1 MKDKLLFLFV
11 LSALFL
17 SSCGDDE
24 VSPPLQGDKQ
34 TPKPH
39 VATPEFNAQNAYDF
53 IQKQVDFG
61 PRVPGSEGHR
71 SCGNWLVEKMKN
83 YGADVITQ
91 EAQVMAYDGTYLPMK
106 NIIAQFQPTNKR
118 RILLYA
124 HWDTRPFADKDTLR
138 MKEPIDGANDG
149 GSGVGVLLEVARQI
163 QQKQPDYGIDIILF
177 DAEDYGKP
185 EWMPSDG
192 DPSDWCLGS
201 QYWARNRHKPNY
213 RAKFGILLDMVG
225 AKDAVF
231 NREGTSVALAPGV
244 VDKVWNTAQSLGY
257 DTLFVDEVTGQTI
270 DDNYFVNM
278 GAGIPSAN
286 IVHYHVS
293 GPRAMGY
300 GYFHHTHADNMNV
313 IDSTVLKAVGQTV
326 LEVIYQE

>member
-1 MKDKLLFLFV
+1 MKDKLVLLGLFLGLFFV
-11 LSALFL
+11 A
-17 SSCGDDE
+17 CDDVE
-24 VSPPLQGDKQ
+24 EDPNPPSPVVPKTTVI
-34 TPKPH
+34 TPD
-39 VATPEFNAQNAYDF
+39 FDAQMAYDF

-61 PRVPGSEGHR
+61 PRVPGSQAHR
-71 SCGNWLVEKMKN
+71 DCGNWLVEQLKA
-83 YGADVITQ
+83 YGAEVLTQ
-91 EAQVMAYDGTYLPMK
+91 EAQVMAFDGTYLPMK
-106 NIIAQFQPTNKR
+106 NIIAQYQPDNKR

-124 HWDTRPFADKDTLR
+124 HWDTRPFADKDSVRT
-138 MKEPIDGANDG
+138 KEPIDGANDG

-163 QQKQPDYGIDIILF
+163 QQKQPDYGIDIIFF
-177 DAEDYGKP
+177 DTEDYGRP
-185 EWMPSDG
+185 EWLPADG

-213 RAKFGILLDMVG
+213 RAKFGVLLDMVG

-244 VDKVWNTAQSLGY
+244 VDKVWKTAQGLGY

-293 GPRAMGY
+293 GPRPMGY
-300 GYFHHTHADNMNV
+300 GFFHHTHADNMSI
-313 IDSTVLKAVGQTV
+313 IDTTVLKAVGQTV
-326 LEVIYQE
+326 MEVIYQE